1 MGCFISVHLKGFH
14 ESGRKYSFY
23 LYMYTVLHYS
33 PHPTKYG
40 PGGFIGIASCAI
52 KLSPY
57 LSNGETF
64 MLMTLGY
71 VIILTIGHLSM
82 FKVTGRKSALFM
94 SVLYLSYE
102 KNIWSSYFNKDSL
115 WSKSVSWFWS
125 KVNCTSS
132 RSLEEKMHN
141 HVQS

>member
-1 MGCFISVHLKGFH
+1 MKVGGNTAFI
-14 ESGRKYSFY
+14 
-23 LYMYTVLHYS
+23 YTCTQFFII
-33 PHPTKYG
+33 PPPQTKYG
-40 PGGFIGIASCAI
+40 PRGFIGIASCAI

-71 VIILTIGHLSM
+71 VIVLTIGHLSM

-102 KNIWSSYFNKDSL
+102 KKNIGSFYFK
-115 WSKSVSWFWS
+115 
-125 KVNCTSS
+125 
-132 RSLEEKMHN
+132 
-141 HVQS
+141 